1 MGSSGWFWKI
11 GWGVVGGR
19 GSDENG
25 VVTEGRGGKSGWVGR
40 GELKMFGKGGLSGAD
55 WGKFAGEEGT
65 GKFGKGSTGKGGGT
79 ESWGTLG
86 ASLSP

>member
-40 GELKMFGKGGLSGAD
+40 GELKMFGKGGLSG
-55 WGKFAGEEGT
+55 GKFAGEEGT
-65 GKFGKGSTGKGGGT
+65 GKFGKGSTGKGGGA
-79 ESWGTLG
+79 ES
-86 ASLSP
+86 